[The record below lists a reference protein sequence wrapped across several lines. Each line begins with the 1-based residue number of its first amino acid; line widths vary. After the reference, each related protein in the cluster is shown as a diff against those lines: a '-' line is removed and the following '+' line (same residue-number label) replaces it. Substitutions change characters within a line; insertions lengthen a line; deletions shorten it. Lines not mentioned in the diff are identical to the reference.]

1 MKGLQQG
8 LQMGNNPVA
17 GSECRTG
24 KCQAFVFKMEA
35 AAGMGYA
42 ITAPLEACTGFSVGH
57 GTHLCIMQTVFFGCF
72 YESSSFHPSG

>member
-8 LQMGNNPVA
+8 L
-17 GSECRTG
+17 
-24 KCQAFVFKMEA
+24 
-35 AAGMGYA
+35 GYA